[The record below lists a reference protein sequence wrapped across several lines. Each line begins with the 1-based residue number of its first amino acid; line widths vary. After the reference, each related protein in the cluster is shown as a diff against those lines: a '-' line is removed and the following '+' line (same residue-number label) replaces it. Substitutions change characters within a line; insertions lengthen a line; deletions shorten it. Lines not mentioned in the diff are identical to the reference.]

1 MRQAIYIITAFTAG
15 LYFATCQVGYFIHME
30 FNLSS
35 TFVSYYV
42 VIGLWILGS
51 LAGLFIKL
59 RKLSPLLILG
69 GLATFFLHSFMLHKF
84 PYNMRMLPL
93 YMLFIFL
100 SALYSGYFFRW
111 ARRDF
116 KSVKS
121 LFFHENNGF
130 LCGYVIAVGEL
141 LLHGQLSQYILPPA
155 TAAVHLL
162 LLFVSSRYQSG
173 KSL

>member
-1 MRQAIYIITAFTAG
+1 MRQIICIMTAFTAG
-15 LYFATCQVGYFIHME
+15 LYFATCQVGYFTHME

-35 TFVSYYV
+35 TFVSFYV
-42 VIGLWILGS
+42 TIGLWILGS
-51 LAGLFIKL
+51 LAGLLIRF

-69 GLATFFLHSFMLHKF
+69 GLAAFFLHSFMLHKF

-93 YMLFIFL
+93 YMLFIFC

-111 ARRDF
+111 ARKDF

-141 LLHGQLSQYILPPA
+141 LLHGQLSQYVLPPA
-155 TAAVHLL
+155 TAAGHLI
-162 LLFVSSRYQSG
+162 LLFVLSRYQSG
-173 KSL
+173 ELH

>member
-1 MRQAIYIITAFTAG
+1 MRQIICIMTAFTAG

-51 LAGLFIKL
+51 LAGLLIRV

-69 GLATFFLHSFMLHKF
+69 GLAAFFLHSFMLHRF
-84 PYNMRMLPL
+84 PYNMQMLPL
-93 YMLFIFL
+93 YMLFIFS

-141 LLHGQLSQYILPPA
+141 LLHGQLSQYVLPPA
-155 TAAVHLL
+155 AATVLL
-162 LLFVSSRYQSG
+162 LLLLVSRKYNCT
-173 KSL
+173 

>member
-1 MRQAIYIITAFTAG
+1 MRQIICIMVAFTAG

-51 LAGLFIKL
+51 LVGLFIKL

-69 GLATFFLHSFMLHKF
+69 GLTTFFLHSYMLHKY
-84 PYNMRMLPL
+84 PYNMQMLPL
-93 YMLFIFL
+93 YMLFIFS
-100 SALYSGYFFRW
+100 SALYSGYYFRW

-130 LCGYVIAVGEL
+130 LFGYVIAVGEL

-155 TAAVHLL
+155 AATVHLI
-162 LLFVSSRYQSG
+162 LLFVANNR
-173 KSL
+173 LTE

>member
-1 MRQAIYIITAFTAG
+1 MRQIICIMTAFTAG

-51 LAGLFIKL
+51 LAGLLIRV
-59 RKLSPLLILG
+59 RKLSPLLIPG
-69 GLATFFLHSFMLHKF
+69 GLAAFFLHSFMLHRF
-84 PYNMRMLPL
+84 PYNMQMLPL
-93 YMLFIFL
+93 YMLFIFS

-141 LLHGQLSQYILPPA
+141 LLHGQLSQYVLPPA
-155 TAAVHLL
+155 AATVLL
-162 LLFVSSRYQSG
+162 LLLLVSRKYNCT
-173 KSL
+173 